1 MGGTCRNSSDPA
13 VVRLACSPKL
23 DRDDQAYS
31 EPAMRTVNMQVAKT
45 NLSRLVEAAANGE
58 PFIIA
63 RAGKPMVK
71 VVAIDAPTDRA
82 ARDSWPDRSPCRAT
96 STGWDRTRS
105 GPCSRAASE
114 GRAGG
119 C

>member
-45 NLSRLVEAAANGE
+45 HLSRLVEAAANGE

-71 VVAIDAPTDRA
+71 VVAIDAPTTCLRRTGFLAGQITVPRDFDRMGSDA
-82 ARDSWPDRSPCRAT
+82 I
-96 STGWDRTRS
+96 RTLF
-105 GPCSRAASE
+105 E
-114 GRAGG
+114 GGE
-119 C
+119 